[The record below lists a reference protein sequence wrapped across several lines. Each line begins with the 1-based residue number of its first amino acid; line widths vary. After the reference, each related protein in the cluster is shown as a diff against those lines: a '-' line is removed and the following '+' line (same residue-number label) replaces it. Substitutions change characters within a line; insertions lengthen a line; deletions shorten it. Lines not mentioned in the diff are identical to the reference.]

1 MTTLLLSEVRKGDTL
16 TLDTGKTG
24 VVQHTS
30 PHVII
35 VNYGKDKYGL
45 DCVYTLYRSDIVNDV
60 AAGLLTFSRE
70 EV

>member
-16 TLDTGKTG
+16 TTSTGKVG
-24 VVQHTS
+24 VVTHTS
-30 PHVII
+30 PHVIV

-45 DCVYTLYRSDIVNDV
+45 DSVYTLHRSDIVNDV
-60 AAGLLTFSRE
+60 AAGRMTFSRE